1 MNNNEKQI
9 AEKIR
14 KGYEEK
20 KLTKL
25 DELKALDR
33 RTKRPAE
40 VFAYIFGT
48 IGALVLGSG
57 MCLAMP
63 EVIEGYMPLGIGV
76 GTVGIIMVTLN
87 YFMYKSLL
95 SKRRRKASAEIF
107 RLSGEILGKA

>member
-1 MNNNEKQI
+1 MSNNERQYVENI
-9 AEKIR
+9 L
-14 KGYEEK
+14 KGYEK
-20 KLTKL
+20 KETTKL

-33 RTKRPAE
+33 KTKRPAQ

-76 GTVGIIMVTLN
+76 GIVGIIMVSVNYKLYNAILN
-87 YFMYKSLL
+87 SRK
-95 SKRRRKASAEIF
+95 RKASAEIL
-107 RLSGEILGKA
+107 RLSGEILGNT